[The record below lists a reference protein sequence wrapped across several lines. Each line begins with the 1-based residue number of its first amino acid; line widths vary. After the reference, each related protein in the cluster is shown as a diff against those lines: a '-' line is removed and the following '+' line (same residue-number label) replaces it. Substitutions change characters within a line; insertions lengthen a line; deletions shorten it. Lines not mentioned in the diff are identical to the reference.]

1 MTEPGNNSTV
11 PPGPNSEG
19 NAGNGKDATRP
30 VLVVSDK
37 IPKIPTQEAIDGI
50 RFDFNDGL
58 RLWLPKDAKS
68 YRVRFVDLDNKFTL
82 LDIVTQAATPDSL
95 EPSWIIST
103 RKYFIRLR
111 LILSDPKDDRLLF
124 SHDFDARDKD
134 VVVRAFSPAIGDT
147 IAWFSNVEKF
157 QLKHQ
162 CRLHCVVSEWF
173 VELVKNQYPNIHFIS
188 EEQQKEIPAYATYV
202 IALFDAEN
210 ANNQPVDHRYV
221 GLHTTGAY
229 ILGVPTNEVPPRFD
243 LSAPRQIPEK
253 YACIGVQA
261 SSLAK
266 MWNNPVGWRDVVRF
280 LKEQGYRVLCIDK
293 ENYTGL
299 PGSFTY
305 MPAETEDFT
314 GAKPLQERI
323 NLIKDAD
330 FFIGLSSGLS
340 WLAWGCKVPVVLIS
354 GFTEPWNEFHTP
366 YRIINRNVCHGCW
379 NDLKPF
385 KLENYWNCPRHQ
397 NEPLQF
403 ECTAQI
409 SSHHVIDVLKK
420 VIEDKNQPIHQQYEL
435 VDM

>member
-1 MTEPGNNSTV
+1 MSETGNNSTV
-11 PPGPNSEG
+11 SVGADTNSASAESG
-19 NAGNGKDATRP
+19 VGSARP

-37 IPKIPTQEAIDGI
+37 IPRIPTQEAIDGI

-58 RLWLPKDAKS
+58 RLWLPKGAKS
-68 YRVRFVDLDNKFTL
+68 YRVRFVDMDNKFNL
-82 LDIVTQAATPDSL
+82 LDIVTPAATVDSK
-95 EPSWIIST
+95 EPSWVICM
-103 RKYFIRLR
+103 RKYYIRMR
-111 LILSDPKDDRLLF
+111 LILSDPKDDKLLF
-124 SHDFDARDKD
+124 SHDFNARDKD
-134 VVVRAFSPAIGDT
+134 VVVRALSPAIGDT

-157 QLKHQ
+157 QLRHQ
-162 CRLHCVVSEWF
+162 CKMHCVVSDWF
-173 VELVKNQYPNIHFIS
+173 ADLVKDQYPDIHFIT
-188 EEQQKEIPAYATYV
+188 EDQQKDIPAYATYV

-210 ANNQPVDHRYV
+210 DNNQPVDHRYV

-229 ILGVPTNEVPPRFD
+229 ILGVDPSDAPPRFD

-253 YACIGVQA
+253 YVCIGVQA

-280 LKEQGYRVLCIDK
+280 LKQEGYRVLCIDK
-293 ENYTGL
+293 ESYTGL

-305 MPAETEDFT
+305 MPSEAEDFT

-323 NLIKDAD
+323 NLIKDAE

-354 GFTEPWNEFHTP
+354 GFTEPWLEFSTP

-385 KLENYWNCPRHQ
+385 KLDNYWNCPRHQ
-397 NEPLQF
+397 DTPQQF

-420 VIEDKNQPIHQQYEL
+420 IISDKKHPVYTLN
-435 VDM
+435 D